1 MVCDGNNH
9 RVQVFELNGTF
20 MTKFGSNG
28 SQIGEFN
35 GPRSTTNLSDGKIAV
50 SDMKNNRIQIF
61 DKV

>member
-1 MVCDGNNH
+1 MVCDGRNH

-20 MTKFGSNG
+20 ITKFGSNG

-35 GPRSTTNLSDGKIAV
+35 APRSTTNLSDGRIAV